1 MKKKCILSLFT
12 LILVS
17 LSAAAQT
24 VSPKAIYTDSLG
36 VTNEVTSITDAQ
48 APLEVTFKANPS
60 GLGSNT
66 ASYEWHFRRE
76 TGTNKLEEMFVRY
89 EEDTQYTFN
98 ESGTYSVLL
107 KATLDDGSEI
117 DPDSIKITISDS
129 WLEFPNA
136 FTPNGDGLNDTYHAK
151 AGYRSIIS
159 FKATI
164 INRWGQKLFS
174 WDDPAKGWDG
184 KYRGSDCKEGVYFV
198 IVKARGADGKDYNIR
213 KDVNL
218 LRHYID
224 GGSTSGK

>member
-164 INRWGQKLFS
+164 INRGDRSSSAGTTLQR
-174 WDDPAKGWDG
+174 DG
-184 KYRGSDCKEGVYFV
+184 TEN
-198 IVKARGADGKDYNIR
+198 IAARTARRVCILSSSRPVAPMARSIISEK
-213 KDVNL
+213 
-218 LRHYID
+218 
-224 GGSTSGK
+224 TSIC